1 MDKFE
6 ERKNVLGKIKK
17 GIFIE
22 EAVLLREG
30 AGEGSAISTLF
41 TIVLLRIHDGGVE
54 ICYFTCELLEGF

>member
-22 EAVLLREG
+22 VVLLREG
-30 AGEGSAISTLF
+30 EGEGSAISTLF